1 MSDTV
6 FVAGLV
12 VHAYHGVLEHEGRV
26 GQSFALDLALDLDLA
41 AASSS
46 DRLAD
51 TIGYEKVVDVACRA
65 FQAERF
71 RLIEAAAGAV
81 ATALLDGF
89 PRVRQVRVTVKKP
102 HAPIAAVFDNVG
114 VTIVRARHG

>member
-6 FVAGLV
+6 FVTGLV